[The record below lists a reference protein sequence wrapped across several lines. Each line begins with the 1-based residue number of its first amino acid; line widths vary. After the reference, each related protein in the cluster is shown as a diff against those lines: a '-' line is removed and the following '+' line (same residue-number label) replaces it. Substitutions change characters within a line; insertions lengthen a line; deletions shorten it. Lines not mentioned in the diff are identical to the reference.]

1 MCYSKSAYVTE
12 TIGIDGVHL
21 SKVGSVRT
29 GHHTNEELPY
39 LTNITLALT
48 HKTKQ
53 SPLSPCHS
61 DRSVAHV
68 AYLKTECNDGYGN
81 MLQIKV
87 GNVSVLA
94 LADSGAISVILHTFL
109 KNVNRKV
116 TLLPPLFEAVVG
128 VGGTKHEVLY
138 RVVLPMDINGNKL
151 SQESHVLEGH
161 HSLIL
166 GLDFFN
172 THGVKLNFQ
181 AGTCCLGNGACVP
194 LP

>member
-1 MCYSKSAYVTE
+1 MSKDKTKGNIHHKHSSVHTNHKHVTE
-12 TIGIDGVHL
+12 E
-21 SKVGSVRT
+21 
-29 GHHTNEELPY
+29 TNSRSQLFHRSNTQIAY
-39 LTNITLALT
+39 LT
-48 HKTKQ
+48 
-53 SPLSPCHS
+53 
-61 DRSVAHV
+61 
-68 AYLKTECNDGYGN
+68 TECNDGYGN
-81 MLQIKV
+81 MLQIRV

-94 LADSGAISVILHTFL
+94 LADSGAMISVISHTFL
-109 KNVNRKV
+109 KNVNRRV

-138 RVVLPMDINGNKL
+138 RVVLPIDINGNKV
-151 SQESHVLEGH
+151 SQEFHVLEGH

-194 LP
+194 LRKPPRKSVLSKQQM